1 MPYKYA
7 ITQNQQLAKELH
19 IPVIK
24 KVEKSKVY
32 SSFKDSIWDAD
43 LTDMKLLSIFNKGIR
58 FLLCIIDIYSKYAWV
73 VPSKDK
79 ATTNAISN
87 AFL

>member
-1 MPYKYA
+1 M
-7 ITQNQQLAKELH
+7 QNQQLAKELH
-19 IPVIK
+19 IAVIK

-32 SSFKDSIWDAD
+32 SSFKNSIWDAD
-43 LTDMKLLSIFNKGIR
+43 LTDTQLLSTFNKRIR

-73 VPSKDK
+73 LPSKDK
-79 ATTNAISN
+79 AITNAITN